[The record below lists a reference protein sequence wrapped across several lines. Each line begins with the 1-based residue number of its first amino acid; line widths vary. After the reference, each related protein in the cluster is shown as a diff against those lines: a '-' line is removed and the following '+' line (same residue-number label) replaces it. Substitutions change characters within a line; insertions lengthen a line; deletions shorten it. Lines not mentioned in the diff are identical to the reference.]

1 MSPPAEP
8 PRPLS
13 DLPAFDL
20 SDADQ
25 PASRRSGSDSPAA
38 AVSGSSVAASAVAE
52 PSAAGPAVAG
62 SPVAGSPVVALAI
75 ADSPVAG
82 SAATSVAV
90 AEAATMRRI
99 AGLALPALVVLAAE
113 PLYVLVDTAVV
124 GHLGRVP
131 LAAVAVGGTVMSVAV
146 WFGTLMAY
154 GTTGRAA
161 RRFGAGDR
169 SAAVSEGV
177 QASWLALATGV
188 LLALLAQVAAG
199 PLAEALAGDAA
210 TAHAAAGWLRIAAC
224 GAPGLLLAA
233 AGNGWMRGVQDT
245 RRPLIFVL
253 GANVLSAILCPL
265 LVYPFGLGLTGSA
278 VANVT
283 AQTVTGTLF
292 LLALVRETKA
302 LRPSPAVIG
311 RQLVLGRDLLIRGA
325 AFQACWLSATAVAAR
340 FGVAA
345 LGAHQIALQLW
356 FFSALALDAV
366 AIAAQSLVGA
376 ALGAGDATSARDVAR
391 RVTAVGG
398 VAGVAFAA
406 LAAAGAGVVP
416 GWFTPDAAVH
426 EQAAVV
432 WPWFVGLL
440 PFAGVVY
447 ALDGVMIGAGDV
459 GYLRNVTLLA
469 ALAGFLP
476 AIWLAYAFDLGL
488 GGVWAGLGLFTVV
501 RLATL
506 LWRWRSARW
515 AVLGAIR

>member
-1 MSPPAEP
+1 MSPPAE
-8 PRPLS
+8 
-13 DLPAFDL
+13 
-20 SDADQ
+20 
-25 PASRRSGSDSPAA
+25 
-38 AVSGSSVAASAVAE
+38 SVAE
-52 PSAAGPAVAG
+52 R
-62 SPVAGSPVVALAI
+62 
-75 ADSPVAG
+75 
-82 SAATSVAV
+82 SVG
-90 AEAATMRRI
+90 RRI
-99 AGLALPALVVLAAE
+99 PDLALPALVVLAAE

-169 SAAVSEGV
+169 ASAVAEGV
-177 QASWLALATGV
+177 QASWLALGVGV
-188 LLALLAQVAAG
+188 LLALLAQVGAG
-199 PLAEALAGDAA
+199 PLTAALASDLA
-210 TAHAAAGWLRIAAC
+210 TAEAAAGWLRIAAC

-245 RRPLIFVL
+245 RRPLLFVL
-253 GANVLSAILCPL
+253 GANVASAVLCPL
-265 LVYPFGLGLTGSA
+265 LVYPAGLGLTGSA
-278 VANVT
+278 VANVV
-283 AQTVTGTLF
+283 AQTTSGALF
-292 LLALVRETKA
+292 LLALVRETRA
-302 LRPSPAVIG
+302 LRPHPSIIAG
-311 RQLVLGRDLLIRGA
+311 QLVMGRDLLIRGA

-376 ALGAGDATSARDVAR
+376 ALGAGEESQARNVAR
-391 RVTAVGG
+391 QATLVGG
-398 VAGVAFAA
+398 VAGVGFAL

-416 GWFTPDAAVH
+416 GWFTGDAAVH
-426 EQAAVV
+426 EQAAIV
-432 WPWFVGLL
+432 WPWFVGML

-459 GYLRNVTLLA
+459 GYLRNLTLVA

-476 AIWLAYAFDLGL
+476 SIWLAYALDLGL
-488 GGVWAGLGLFTVV
+488 GGVWAGLALFTLV
-501 RLATL
+501 RLGML

-515 AVLGAIR
+515 AVLGATLR